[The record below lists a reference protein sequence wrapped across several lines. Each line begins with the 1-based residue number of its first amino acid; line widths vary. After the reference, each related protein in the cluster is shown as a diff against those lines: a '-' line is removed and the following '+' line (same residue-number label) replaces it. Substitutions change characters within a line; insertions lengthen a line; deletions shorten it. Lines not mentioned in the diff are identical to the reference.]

1 MRIKPSTDTPSTQ
14 PHSPQ
19 SPMPIDDHAMLQ
31 SRFER
36 ALKENPDQ
44 TKPQPNDANNQA
56 TLEAKKPF
64 TENYSERSLASLHS
78 TTQSK
83 TLTDDHVT
91 LQSRFE
97 RALKENPDQTKRQPN
112 ETNNQAALEAK
123 KPFTENYS
131 ERSLAS
137 LHSTSQ
143 SKTLTDDHAMLQSHF
158 ERALKE
164 NPDQT
169 KPQPN
174 ETNNQAALEAKKPF
188 TENYSERS
196 LASLH
201 STGSNQRKTAE
212 KSAFAQNNDVV
223 TENINN
229 ESDTSSPIALNT
241 QDKTPSDMDAHM
253 KSDIRI
259 PTTGDKKLPMEPS
272 NKREKNADEQDAF
285 ERLFEDHDD
294 SKTELAAAK
303 TAELHES
310 TQSPKDTKHI
320 PTAGTK
326 PDTIET
332 VSDALASTLA
342 STTVA
347 SAASASLTSHPVTSA
362 VHKTATK
369 TEVNKHE
376 GDSSLGFNSRNLKA
390 PLPNDE
396 HPKANK
402 AERILLDKA
411 MLDSEKSNDK
421 PTHQPVT
428 TPITQGDVILKGIS
442 TPQPT
447 QPTREVS
454 QLIQQLVDKVYVAL
468 PTASNEK
475 EVRLFL
481 SEGQLKGGEIHIK
494 LDSQGYSVTIRQEHA
509 LSIINQ
515 QARQDLAER
524 LNRMGFEQP
533 LRVSISEQTS
543 QHGHTQQDQQQ
554 SRQQRSVYEEWQ
566 PEADQ

>member
-143 SKTLTDDHAMLQSHF
+143 SKTLTDDHVTLQSRF
-158 ERALKE
+158 KRALNE
-164 NPDQT
+164 NPD
-169 KPQPN
+169 KPLPN
-174 ETNNQAALEAKKPF
+174 EANNQAALEAKKPF

-229 ESDTSSPIALNT
+229 ESDTSQPIALNT

-285 ERLFEDHDD
+285 ERLVEDHDD
-294 SKTELAAAK
+294 SKTELATAK
-303 TAELHES
+303 TAEPHES
-310 TQSPKDTKHI
+310 TQSPKDTKNI

-326 PDTIET
+326 PNTVET

-347 SAASASLTSHPVTSA
+347 SATSASLASHPVTST

-376 GDSSLGFNSRNLKA
+376 DDSSLGFNSRNLKT
-390 PLPNDE
+390 PIPNDE
-396 HPKANK
+396 HPKASK
-402 AERILLDKA
+402 GERTLLDRA
-411 MLDSEKSNDK
+411 MLDSEKSSDK
-421 PTHQPVT
+421 PMHQPVT

-447 QPTREVS
+447 QPTREVN

-566 PEADQ
+566 PEAEQ

>member
-14 PHSPQ
+14 PHSSQ

-64 TENYSERSLASLHS
+64 TENYSDRS
-78 TTQSK
+78 
-83 TLTDDHVT
+83 
-91 LQSRFE
+91 F
-97 RALKENPDQTKRQPN
+97 
-112 ETNNQAALEAK
+112 
-123 KPFTENYS
+123 
-131 ERSLAS
+131 AS
-137 LHSTSQ
+137 LHSTS
-143 SKTLTDDHAMLQSHF
+143 
-158 ERALKE
+158 
-164 NPDQT
+164 
-169 KPQPN
+169 
-174 ETNNQAALEAKKPF
+174 
-188 TENYSERS
+188 
-196 LASLH
+196 
-201 STGSNQRKTAE
+201 SNQRKTAE
-212 KSAFAQNNDVV
+212 KSAFAQNSDVV

-253 KSDIRI
+253 KSGIRI

-285 ERLFEDHDD
+285 ERLVEDHDD
-294 SKTELAAAK
+294 SKTELATAK

-332 VSDALASTLA
+332 VSDALAST
-342 STTVA
+342 TVA
-347 SAASASLTSHPVTSA
+347 SVTSASLTSHPVTSA

-376 GDSSLGFNSRNLKA
+376 GDSSLGFNSRNLKT

-396 HPKANK
+396 HPKASK
-402 AERILLDKA
+402 GERTLLDRA
-411 MLDSEKSNDK
+411 MLDSEKSSDK
-421 PTHQPVT
+421 PMHQPVT

-447 QPTREVS
+447 QPTREIS
-454 QLIQQLVDKVYVAL
+454 QLIQQLVDKVYIAL

>member
-31 SRFER
+31 SR
-36 ALKENPDQ
+36 
-44 TKPQPNDANNQA
+44 
-56 TLEAKKPF
+56 
-64 TENYSERSLASLHS
+64 
-78 TTQSK
+78 
-83 TLTDDHVT
+83 
-91 LQSRFE
+91 
-97 RALKENPDQTKRQPN
+97 
-112 ETNNQAALEAK
+112 
-123 KPFTENYS
+123 
-131 ERSLAS
+131 
-137 LHSTSQ
+137 
-143 SKTLTDDHAMLQSHF
+143 F

-241 QDKTPSDMDAHM
+241 QDKTPSNMDALM

-285 ERLFEDHDD
+285 ERLVEDHDN
-294 SKTELAAAK
+294 SKTELATAK
-303 TAELHES
+303 TAEPHES
-310 TQSPKDTKHI
+310 TQSPKDTKNI

-326 PDTIET
+326 PNTVET

-347 SAASASLTSHPVTSA
+347 SATSASLASHPVTST

-376 GDSSLGFNSRNLKA
+376 GDSSLGFNSRNLKT
-390 PLPNDE
+390 PIPNDE
-396 HPKANK
+396 HPKASK
-402 AERILLDKA
+402 GERTLLDRA
-411 MLDSEKSNDK
+411 MLDSEKSSDK
-421 PTHQPVT
+421 PMHQPVT

>member
-64 TENYSERSLASLHS
+64 TEN
-78 TTQSK
+78 
-83 TLTDDHVT
+83 D
-91 LQSRFE
+91 
-97 RALKENPDQTKRQPN
+97 
-112 ETNNQAALEAK
+112 
-123 KPFTENYS
+123 
-131 ERSLAS
+131 
-137 LHSTSQ
+137 
-143 SKTLTDDHAMLQSHF
+143 
-158 ERALKE
+158 
-164 NPDQT
+164 
-169 KPQPN
+169 
-174 ETNNQAALEAKKPF
+174 
-188 TENYSERS
+188 SERS

-285 ERLFEDHDD
+285 ERLVEDHDD
-294 SKTELAAAK
+294 SKTELATAK
-303 TAELHES
+303 TAEPHES
-310 TQSPKDTKHI
+310 TQSPKDTKNI

-326 PDTIET
+326 PNTVET

-347 SAASASLTSHPVTSA
+347 SATSASLASHPVTST

-376 GDSSLGFNSRNLKA
+376 GDSSLCFNSRNLKT
-390 PLPNDE
+390 PIPNDE
-396 HPKANK
+396 HPKASK
-402 AERILLDKA
+402 GERTLLDRA
-411 MLDSEKSNDK
+411 MLDSEKSSDK
-421 PTHQPVT
+421 PMHQPVT

>member
-44 TKPQPNDANNQA
+44 TKP
-56 TLEAKKPF
+56 K
-64 TENYSERSLASLHS
+64 
-78 TTQSK
+78 
-83 TLTDDHVT
+83 
-91 LQSRFE
+91 
-97 RALKENPDQTKRQPN
+97 
-112 ETNNQAALEAK
+112 
-123 KPFTENYS
+123 
-131 ERSLAS
+131 
-137 LHSTSQ
+137 
-143 SKTLTDDHAMLQSHF
+143 
-158 ERALKE
+158 
-164 NPDQT
+164 
-169 KPQPN
+169 PN

-212 KSAFAQNNDVV
+212 KSAFAQSGDAV
-223 TENINN
+223 TENKNN

-259 PTTGDKKLPMEPS
+259 PTTGDKKLLMEPS

-285 ERLFEDHDD
+285 ERLVEDHDD
-294 SKTELAAAK
+294 SKTELATAK
-303 TAELHES
+303 TAEPHES
-310 TQSPKDTKHI
+310 TQSPKDTKNI

-326 PDTIET
+326 PNTVET
-332 VSDALASTLA
+332 VSDALALASTLA

-347 SAASASLTSHPVTSA
+347 SATSASLASHPVTST

-376 GDSSLGFNSRNLKA
+376 GDSSLGFNSRNLKT
-390 PLPNDE
+390 PIPNDE
-396 HPKANK
+396 HPKASK
-402 AERILLDKA
+402 GERTLLDRA
-411 MLDSEKSNDK
+411 MLDSEKSSDK
-421 PTHQPVT
+421 PMHQPVT

-442 TPQPT
+442 PPQPT

>member
-14 PHSPQ
+14 PHSSQ

-44 TKPQPNDANNQA
+44 TKP
-56 TLEAKKPF
+56 
-64 TENYSERSLASLHS
+64 
-78 TTQSK
+78 
-83 TLTDDHVT
+83 
-91 LQSRFE
+91 
-97 RALKENPDQTKRQPN
+97 QPN

-143 SKTLTDDHAMLQSHF
+143 SKTLTDDHVTLQSRF
-158 ERALKE
+158 KRALNE
-164 NPDQT
+164 NPD
-169 KPQPN
+169 KPLPN
-174 ETNNQAALEAKKPF
+174 EANNQAALEAKKPF

-285 ERLFEDHDD
+285 ERLVEDHDD
-294 SKTELAAAK
+294 SKTELATAK
-303 TAELHES
+303 TAEPHES
-310 TQSPKDTKHI
+310 TQSPKDTKNI

-326 PDTIET
+326 PNTVET

-347 SAASASLTSHPVTSA
+347 SATSASLASHPVTSA

-376 GDSSLGFNSRNLKA
+376 GDSSLDFNSRNLKT
-390 PLPNDE
+390 PLPKDE
-396 HPKANK
+396 HPKASK
-402 AERILLDKA
+402 AERTLLDKA

>member
-1 MRIKPSTDTPSTQ
+1 M
-14 PHSPQ
+14 
-19 SPMPIDDHAMLQ
+19 
-31 SRFER
+31 
-36 ALKENPDQ
+36 
-44 TKPQPNDANNQA
+44 
-56 TLEAKKPF
+56 
-64 TENYSERSLASLHS
+64 
-78 TTQSK
+78 
-83 TLTDDHVT
+83 
-91 LQSRFE
+91 
-97 RALKENPDQTKRQPN
+97 
-112 ETNNQAALEAK
+112 
-123 KPFTENYS
+123 
-131 ERSLAS
+131 
-137 LHSTSQ
+137 
-143 SKTLTDDHAMLQSHF
+143 
-158 ERALKE
+158 
-164 NPDQT
+164 
-169 KPQPN
+169 
-174 ETNNQAALEAKKPF
+174 
-188 TENYSERS
+188 
-196 LASLH
+196 
-201 STGSNQRKTAE
+201 
-212 KSAFAQNNDVV
+212 
-223 TENINN
+223 
-229 ESDTSSPIALNT
+229 NT
-241 QDKTPSDMDAHM
+241 QDKMPSDMDAHM

-285 ERLFEDHDD
+285 ERLAEDHDD

-347 SAASASLTSHPVTSA
+347 SATSASLASHPVTSA

-376 GDSSLGFNSRNLKA
+376 GDSSLGFNSRNLKT

-396 HPKANK
+396 HPKASK
-402 AERILLDKA
+402 AERTLLDKA
-411 MLDSEKSNDK
+411 MLDSEKSSDK
-421 PTHQPVT
+421 PMHQPVT

>member
-36 ALKENPDQ
+36 ALKE
-44 TKPQPNDANNQA
+44 
-56 TLEAKKPF
+56 
-64 TENYSERSLASLHS
+64 Y
-78 TTQSK
+78 
-83 TLTDDHVT
+83 
-91 LQSRFE
+91 
-97 RALKENPDQTKRQPN
+97 
-112 ETNNQAALEAK
+112 
-123 KPFTENYS
+123 
-131 ERSLAS
+131 
-137 LHSTSQ
+137 
-143 SKTLTDDHAMLQSHF
+143 
-158 ERALKE
+158 
-164 NPDQT
+164 PDQT

-174 ETNNQAALEAKKPF
+174 ETNNQAALEAKKLF

-201 STGSNQRKTAE
+201 STGSNERKTAE
-212 KSAFAQNNDVV
+212 
-223 TENINN
+223 
-229 ESDTSSPIALNT
+229 
-241 QDKTPSDMDAHM
+241 

-259 PTTGDKKLPMEPS
+259 PTTGDNKLPTVSTSE
-272 NKREKNADEQDAF
+272 REKNADEQDAF
-285 ERLFEDHDD
+285 ERLVEDYDD
-294 SKTELAAAK
+294 SKTELATTK
-303 TAELHES
+303 TAESHES

-320 PTAGTK
+320 PTGTK
-326 PDTIET
+326 PNTVET
-332 VSDALASTLA
+332 VFDTLASTLA

-347 SAASASLTSHPVTSA
+347 SATSASLASHPVTSA

-376 GDSSLGFNSRNLKA
+376 GDSSLGFNSRNLKT

-396 HPKANK
+396 HPKASK
-402 AERILLDKA
+402 AERTLLDKA
-411 MLDSEKSNDK
+411 MLDSEKSSDK
-421 PTHQPVT
+421 PMHQPVT

-566 PEADQ
+566 PEAEQ

>member
-36 ALKENPDQ
+36 ALKE
-44 TKPQPNDANNQA
+44 
-56 TLEAKKPF
+56 
-64 TENYSERSLASLHS
+64 Y
-78 TTQSK
+78 
-83 TLTDDHVT
+83 
-91 LQSRFE
+91 
-97 RALKENPDQTKRQPN
+97 
-112 ETNNQAALEAK
+112 
-123 KPFTENYS
+123 
-131 ERSLAS
+131 
-137 LHSTSQ
+137 
-143 SKTLTDDHAMLQSHF
+143 
-158 ERALKE
+158 
-164 NPDQT
+164 PDQT

-188 TENYSERS
+188 TENYSEHS

-201 STGSNQRKTAE
+201 STGSNERKTAE
-212 KSAFAQNNDVV
+212 
-223 TENINN
+223 
-229 ESDTSSPIALNT
+229 
-241 QDKTPSDMDAHM
+241 

-259 PTTGDKKLPMEPS
+259 PTTGDNKLPTVSTSE
-272 NKREKNADEQDAF
+272 REKNADEQDAF
-285 ERLFEDHDD
+285 ERLVEDYDD
-294 SKTELAAAK
+294 SKTELATTK
-303 TAELHES
+303 TAESHES

-320 PTAGTK
+320 PTGTK
-326 PDTIET
+326 PNTVET
-332 VSDALASTLA
+332 VFDTLASTLA

-347 SAASASLTSHPVTSA
+347 SATSASLASHPVTSA

-376 GDSSLGFNSRNLKA
+376 GDSSLGFNSRNLKT

-396 HPKANK
+396 HPKASK
-402 AERILLDKA
+402 AERTLLDKA
-411 MLDSEKSNDK
+411 MLDSEKSSDK
-421 PTHQPVT
+421 PMHQPVT

>member
-19 SPMPIDDHAMLQ
+19 SPMPVDDHAMLQ

-56 TLEAKKPF
+56 T
-64 TENYSERSLASLHS
+64 
-78 TTQSK
+78 
-83 TLTDDHVT
+83 
-91 LQSRFE
+91 
-97 RALKENPDQTKRQPN
+97 
-112 ETNNQAALEAK
+112 
-123 KPFTENYS
+123 
-131 ERSLAS
+131 
-137 LHSTSQ
+137 
-143 SKTLTDDHAMLQSHF
+143 
-158 ERALKE
+158 
-164 NPDQT
+164 
-169 KPQPN
+169 
-174 ETNNQAALEAKKPF
+174 LEAKKPF

-285 ERLFEDHDD
+285 ERLVEDHDD
-294 SKTELAAAK
+294 SKTELATAK
-303 TAELHES
+303 TAEPHES
-310 TQSPKDTKHI
+310 TQSPKDTKNI

-326 PDTIET
+326 PNTMET
-332 VSDALASTLA
+332 VSDALASTVA

-347 SAASASLTSHPVTSA
+347 SAASASLASHPVTSA

-376 GDSSLGFNSRNLKA
+376 GDSSLGFNSRNLKT

-396 HPKANK
+396 HPKASK
-402 AERILLDKA
+402 AERTLLDKA
-411 MLDSEKSNDK
+411 MLDSEKSSDK
-421 PTHQPVT
+421 PMHQAVT

-447 QPTREVS
+447 REVN

>member
-36 ALKENPDQ
+36 ALKESPDQ
-44 TKPQPNDANNQA
+44 TKPLPTEANNQ
-56 TLEAKKPF
+56 T
-64 TENYSERSLASLHS
+64 
-78 TTQSK
+78 
-83 TLTDDHVT
+83 
-91 LQSRFE
+91 
-97 RALKENPDQTKRQPN
+97 
-112 ETNNQAALEAK
+112 ALEAK

-137 LHSTSQ
+137 LHSAGNDQ
-143 SKTLTDDHAMLQSHF
+143 NKT
-158 ERALKE
+158 
-164 NPDQT
+164 
-169 KPQPN
+169 
-174 ETNNQAALEAKKPF
+174 AKK
-188 TENYSERS
+188 
-196 LASLH
+196 
-201 STGSNQRKTAE
+201 
-212 KSAFAQNNDVV
+212 SAVDQSSDAV
-223 TENINN
+223 TENKNN
-229 ESDTSSPIALNT
+229 ESDTSSSIAMNT
-241 QDKTPSDMDAHM
+241 QGKTPSDAGANM
-253 KSDIRI
+253 KSDIRTAAI
-259 PTTGDKKLPMEPS
+259 GDKKLPTAPVNE
-272 NKREKNADEQDAF
+272 RENNADEQDAF
-285 ERLFEDHDD
+285 ERLVEAHDD
-294 SKTELAAAK
+294 SKTELA
-303 TAELHES
+303 
-310 TQSPKDTKHI
+310 
-320 PTAGTK
+320 GTE
-326 PDTIET
+326 PNTIET
-332 VSDALASTLA
+332 TSDALA

-347 SAASASLTSHPVTSA
+347 SATSASLASHPVISA
-362 VHKTATK
+362 IHKSAAK

-376 GDSSLGFNSRNLKA
+376 GDATLVFSSRTR
-390 PLPNDE
+390 PRDE
-396 HPKANK
+396 HPKESK
-402 AERILLDKA
+402 VERTLLDKVV
-411 MLDSEKSNDK
+411 LDSEKNSDK
-421 PTHQPVT
+421 PMHQAIT
-428 TPITQGDVILKGIS
+428 TSMTQGDVILKGIS
-442 TPQPT
+442 APQPT
-447 QPTREVS
+447 QPIREVS

>member
-19 SPMPIDDHAMLQ
+19 SPMPI
-31 SRFER
+31 
-36 ALKENPDQ
+36 
-44 TKPQPNDANNQA
+44 
-56 TLEAKKPF
+56 
-64 TENYSERSLASLHS
+64 
-78 TTQSK
+78 
-83 TLTDDHVT
+83 
-91 LQSRFE
+91 
-97 RALKENPDQTKRQPN
+97 
-112 ETNNQAALEAK
+112 
-123 KPFTENYS
+123 
-131 ERSLAS
+131 
-137 LHSTSQ
+137 
-143 SKTLTDDHAMLQSHF
+143 DDHAMLQSHF

-201 STGSNQRKTAE
+201 STTQSKTLTDDHVTLQSRFKRALNENPDKPLPNEANNQAALDAKKPFTENYSERSLASLHSTSQSKTLTGDHVTLQSRFERALKENPDQTKPQPNDANNQATLEAKKPFTENYSDRSLASLHSTSSNQRKTAE
-212 KSAFAQNNDVV
+212 KSAFAQSSDAV
-223 TENINN
+223 TENKNN
-229 ESDTSSPIALNT
+229 ESDTSSLIAMNT
-241 QDKTPSDMDAHM
+241 QDKMPSDMDAHM
-253 KSDIRI
+253 KSDILI

-285 ERLFEDHDD
+285 ERLVEDHDD
-294 SKTELAAAK
+294 SKTELATAK
-303 TAELHES
+303 TAEPHES
-310 TQSPKDTKHI
+310 TQSPKDTKNI

-326 PDTIET
+326 PNTVET

-347 SAASASLTSHPVTSA
+347 SATSASLASHPVTST

-376 GDSSLGFNSRNLKA
+376 GDSSLGFNSRNLKT
-390 PLPNDE
+390 PIPNDE
-396 HPKANK
+396 HPKAIQ
-402 AERILLDKA
+402 AERTLLDKA
-411 MLDSEKSNDK
+411 VLDSEKSSDK
-421 PTHQPVT
+421 PMHQPVT

-543 QHGHTQQDQQQ
+543 QHGHSQQDQQQ

>member
-14 PHSPQ
+14 PHSSQ

-36 ALKENPDQ
+36 ALKESPDQ
-44 TKPQPNDANNQA
+44 TKPLPTETKNQ
-56 TLEAKKPF
+56 T
-64 TENYSERSLASLHS
+64 
-78 TTQSK
+78 
-83 TLTDDHVT
+83 
-91 LQSRFE
+91 
-97 RALKENPDQTKRQPN
+97 
-112 ETNNQAALEAK
+112 
-123 KPFTENYS
+123 
-131 ERSLAS
+131 
-137 LHSTSQ
+137 
-143 SKTLTDDHAMLQSHF
+143 
-158 ERALKE
+158 
-164 NPDQT
+164 
-169 KPQPN
+169 
-174 ETNNQAALEAKKPF
+174 ALEAKKPF

-212 KSAFAQNNDVV
+212 KS
-223 TENINN
+223 
-229 ESDTSSPIALNT
+229 
-241 QDKTPSDMDAHM
+241 
-253 KSDIRI
+253 DIRI
-259 PTTGDKKLPMEPS
+259 PTTGDKKLPTAPVNE
-272 NKREKNADEQDAF
+272 REKNADEQDAF
-285 ERLFEDHDD
+285 EHLVEAHDD
-294 SKTELAAAK
+294 SKTKL
-303 TAELHES
+303 
-310 TQSPKDTKHI
+310 
-320 PTAGTK
+320 AGTE
-326 PDTIET
+326 PNTIET
-332 VSDALASTLA
+332 TSDALAST
-342 STTVA
+342 TFA
-347 SAASASLTSHPVTSA
+347 SATSASLAAHPVTSA
-362 VHKTATK
+362 MHKTATK

-376 GDSSLGFNSRNLKA
+376 GDATLVFSSRSLKA
-390 PLPNDE
+390 PRPRDE
-396 HPKANK
+396 HTKESK
-402 AERILLDKA
+402 AERTLLDKVV
-411 MLDSEKSNDK
+411 LDSEKNSDK
-421 PTHQPVT
+421 PMHQAIT
-428 TPITQGDVILKGIS
+428 TPMTQGDVILKGIS
-442 TPQPT
+442 SPQPT

-515 QARQDLAER
+515 QARQDLTER

>member
-14 PHSPQ
+14 PHSSQ
-19 SPMPIDDHAMLQ
+19 SPMPIDDHAM
-31 SRFER
+31 
-36 ALKENPDQ
+36 
-44 TKPQPNDANNQA
+44 
-56 TLEAKKPF
+56 
-64 TENYSERSLASLHS
+64 
-78 TTQSK
+78 
-83 TLTDDHVT
+83 

-137 LHSTSQ
+137 LHSTS
-143 SKTLTDDHAMLQSHF
+143 
-158 ERALKE
+158 
-164 NPDQT
+164 
-169 KPQPN
+169 
-174 ETNNQAALEAKKPF
+174 
-188 TENYSERS
+188 
-196 LASLH
+196 
-201 STGSNQRKTAE
+201 SNQRKTAE
-212 KSAFAQNNDVV
+212 KSAFAQSGDAV
-223 TENINN
+223 TENKNN

-241 QDKTPSDMDAHM
+241 QDKMPSDMDAHM

-285 ERLFEDHDD
+285 ERLAEDHDD

-347 SAASASLTSHPVTSA
+347 SAASASLASHPVTSA

-376 GDSSLGFNSRNLKA
+376 GDSSLGFNSRNLKT

-396 HPKANK
+396 HPKASK
-402 AERILLDKA
+402 AERTLLDKA
-411 MLDSEKSNDK
+411 MLDSEKAMTS
-421 PTHQPVT
+421 
-428 TPITQGDVILKGIS
+428 
-442 TPQPT
+442 
-447 QPTREVS
+447 R
-454 QLIQQLVDKVYVAL
+454 
-468 PTASNEK
+468 
-475 EVRLFL
+475 R
-481 SEGQLKGGEIHIK
+481 
-494 LDSQGYSVTIRQEHA
+494 
-509 LSIINQ
+509 INQ
-515 QARQDLAER
+515 SRHR
-524 LNRMGFEQP
+524 LLKAM
-533 LRVSISEQTS
+533 
-543 QHGHTQQDQQQ
+543 
-554 SRQQRSVYEEWQ
+554 
-566 PEADQ
+566 

>member
-1 MRIKPSTDTPSTQ
+1 M
-14 PHSPQ
+14 
-19 SPMPIDDHAMLQ
+19 
-31 SRFER
+31 
-36 ALKENPDQ
+36 
-44 TKPQPNDANNQA
+44 
-56 TLEAKKPF
+56 
-64 TENYSERSLASLHS
+64 
-78 TTQSK
+78 
-83 TLTDDHVT
+83 
-91 LQSRFE
+91 
-97 RALKENPDQTKRQPN
+97 
-112 ETNNQAALEAK
+112 
-123 KPFTENYS
+123 
-131 ERSLAS
+131 
-137 LHSTSQ
+137 
-143 SKTLTDDHAMLQSHF
+143 
-158 ERALKE
+158 
-164 NPDQT
+164 
-169 KPQPN
+169 
-174 ETNNQAALEAKKPF
+174 
-188 TENYSERS
+188 
-196 LASLH
+196 H

-212 KSAFAQNNDVV
+212 KSAFAQSGDAV
-223 TENINN
+223 TENTNN
-229 ESDTSSPIALNT
+229 ESDTSSLIAMNT
-241 QDKTPSDMDAHM
+241 QDKMPSDMDAHM

-259 PTTGDKKLPMEPS
+259 PTTGDKTLPMEPS
-272 NKREKNADEQDAF
+272 NKREKNADEQDSF
-285 ERLFEDHDD
+285 ERLVEDHDN
-294 SKTELAAAK
+294 SKTELATAK

-310 TQSPKDTKHI
+310 TQSPKDTRHI

-326 PDTIET
+326 PDTMET
-332 VSDALASTLA
+332 VSDALASTLV

-347 SAASASLTSHPVTSA
+347 SASLASHPVTSA

-376 GDSSLGFNSRNLKA
+376 GDATLVFSSRSLKA

-402 AERILLDKA
+402 AERTLLDKA
-411 MLDSEKSNDK
+411 MLDSEKSSDK
-421 PTHQPVT
+421 PMHQPVT

-442 TPQPT
+442 TPQST

-481 SEGQLKGGEIHIK
+481 SEGQLKDGEIHIK

-566 PEADQ
+566 PETDQ

>member
-44 TKPQPNDANNQA
+44 TKPQPNETNNQA
-56 TLEAKKPF
+56 ALDAKKPF

-91 LQSRFE
+91 LQSRFK
-97 RALKENPDQTKRQPN
+97 RALKENPDQTKPQPN
-112 ETNNQAALEAK
+112 DANNQAALEAK

-131 ERSLAS
+131 ERSLVS

-143 SKTLTDDHAMLQSHF
+143 SKTLTDDHVTLQSRF
-158 ERALKE
+158 KRALNE
-164 NPDQT
+164 NPD
-169 KPQPN
+169 KPLPN
-174 ETNNQAALEAKKPF
+174 EANNQAALEAKKPF

-196 LASLH
+196 LTSLH
-201 STGSNQRKTAE
+201 STGSNQSKTAE
-212 KSAFAQNNDVV
+212 KSAFAQSGDAV
-223 TENINN
+223 TENKNN
-229 ESDTSSPIALNT
+229 ESDTSSPIAMNT

-272 NKREKNADEQDAF
+272 SKREKNADEQDAF
-285 ERLFEDHDD
+285 ERLVEDHDD
-294 SKTELAAAK
+294 SKTELATAK
-303 TAELHES
+303 TAELHEL

-332 VSDALASTLA
+332 VSDTLASTLA

-347 SAASASLTSHPVTSA
+347 SATSASLASHPVTSA

-376 GDSSLGFNSRNLKA
+376 GDSSLGFNSRNLKT

-396 HPKANK
+396 HPKASQ
-402 AERILLDKA
+402 AERTLLDKA

>member
-36 ALKENPDQ
+36 ALKE
-44 TKPQPNDANNQA
+44 
-56 TLEAKKPF
+56 
-64 TENYSERSLASLHS
+64 Y
-78 TTQSK
+78 
-83 TLTDDHVT
+83 
-91 LQSRFE
+91 
-97 RALKENPDQTKRQPN
+97 
-112 ETNNQAALEAK
+112 
-123 KPFTENYS
+123 
-131 ERSLAS
+131 
-137 LHSTSQ
+137 
-143 SKTLTDDHAMLQSHF
+143 
-158 ERALKE
+158 
-164 NPDQT
+164 PDQT

-201 STGSNQRKTAE
+201 LAGSNQRKTAE
-212 KSAFAQNNDVV
+212 
-223 TENINN
+223 
-229 ESDTSSPIALNT
+229 
-241 QDKTPSDMDAHM
+241 

-285 ERLFEDHDD
+285 ERLVEDHDD
-294 SKTELAAAK
+294 SKTELATAK
-303 TAELHES
+303 TAEPHES
-310 TQSPKDTKHI
+310 TQSPKDTKNI

-326 PDTIET
+326 PNTVET

-347 SAASASLTSHPVTSA
+347 SATSASLASHPVTST

-376 GDSSLGFNSRNLKA
+376 GDSSLGFNSRNLKT

-396 HPKANK
+396 HPKASK
-402 AERILLDKA
+402 AERTLLDKA

-428 TPITQGDVILKGIS
+428 TPNTQGDVILKGIS

>member
-31 SRFER
+31 SRFEL
-36 ALKENPDQ
+36 ALKESPDQ
-44 TKPQPNDANNQA
+44 TKPLPTEANNQTA
-56 TLEAKKPF
+56 LEAKTPF

-78 TTQSK
+78 AGNDQNK
-83 TLTDDHVT
+83 T
-91 LQSRFE
+91 
-97 RALKENPDQTKRQPN
+97 
-112 ETNNQAALEAK
+112 AK
-123 KPFTENYS
+123 KS
-131 ERSLAS
+131 AVD
-137 LHSTSQ
+137 Q
-143 SKTLTDDHAMLQSHF
+143 SSDAV
-158 ERALKE
+158 
-164 NPDQT
+164 T
-169 KPQPN
+169 KS
-174 ETNNQAALEAKKPF
+174 K
-188 TENYSERS
+188 
-196 LASLH
+196 
-201 STGSNQRKTAE
+201 
-212 KSAFAQNNDVV
+212 
-223 TENINN
+223 NN
-229 ESDTSSPIALNT
+229 ESDTSSSIAMNT
-241 QDKTPSDMDAHM
+241 QGKTPSDAGANM
-253 KSDIRI
+253 KSDIRTAAI
-259 PTTGDKKLPMEPS
+259 GDKKLPTAPVNEPE
-272 NKREKNADEQDAF
+272 NNADEQDAF
-285 ERLFEDHDD
+285 ERLVEAHDD
-294 SKTELAAAK
+294 SKTELA
-303 TAELHES
+303 
-310 TQSPKDTKHI
+310 
-320 PTAGTK
+320 GTE
-326 PDTIET
+326 PNTIET
-332 VSDALASTLA
+332 TSDALA

-376 GDSSLGFNSRNLKA
+376 GDSSLGFNSRNLKT

-396 HPKANK
+396 HPKASK
-402 AERILLDKA
+402 AARTLLDKA

-494 LDSQGYSVTIRQEHA
+494 LDSQGYSVTIRQEYA

>member
-14 PHSPQ
+14 PHSSQ

-31 SRFER
+31 SR
-36 ALKENPDQ
+36 
-44 TKPQPNDANNQA
+44 
-56 TLEAKKPF
+56 
-64 TENYSERSLASLHS
+64 
-78 TTQSK
+78 
-83 TLTDDHVT
+83 
-91 LQSRFE
+91 
-97 RALKENPDQTKRQPN
+97 
-112 ETNNQAALEAK
+112 
-123 KPFTENYS
+123 
-131 ERSLAS
+131 
-137 LHSTSQ
+137 
-143 SKTLTDDHAMLQSHF
+143 F

-241 QDKTPSDMDAHM
+241 QDKTPSNMDAHM

-285 ERLFEDHDD
+285 ERLVEDHDD
-294 SKTELAAAK
+294 SKTELATAK
-303 TAELHES
+303 TAEPHES
-310 TQSPKDTKHI
+310 TQSPKDTKNI

-326 PDTIET
+326 PNTVET

-347 SAASASLTSHPVTSA
+347 SATSASLASHPVTST

-376 GDSSLGFNSRNLKA
+376 GDSSLGFNSRNLKT

-396 HPKANK
+396 HPKASK
-402 AERILLDKA
+402 GERTLLDRA

-421 PTHQPVT
+421 PMHQPVT

-447 QPTREVS
+447 QPTREVN

>member
-44 TKPQPNDANNQA
+44 TKPQPN
-56 TLEAKKPF
+56 
-64 TENYSERSLASLHS
+64 
-78 TTQSK
+78 
-83 TLTDDHVT
+83 
-91 LQSRFE
+91 
-97 RALKENPDQTKRQPN
+97 

-143 SKTLTDDHAMLQSHF
+143 SKTLTDDHVTLQSRF
-158 ERALKE
+158 KRALNE
-164 NPDQT
+164 NPD
-169 KPQPN
+169 KPLPN
-174 ETNNQAALEAKKPF
+174 EANNQAALEAKKPF

-285 ERLFEDHDD
+285 ERLVEDHDD
-294 SKTELAAAK
+294 SKTELATAK
-303 TAELHES
+303 TAEPHES
-310 TQSPKDTKHI
+310 TQSPKDTKNI

-326 PDTIET
+326 PNTVET

-347 SAASASLTSHPVTSA
+347 SATSASLASHPVTST

-376 GDSSLGFNSRNLKA
+376 GDSSLGLNSRNLKT
-390 PLPNDE
+390 PIPNDE
-396 HPKANK
+396 HPKASK
-402 AERILLDKA
+402 GERTLLDRA
-411 MLDSEKSNDK
+411 MLDSEKSSDK
-421 PTHQPVT
+421 PMHQPVT

>member
-44 TKPQPNDANNQA
+44 TKPQPN
-56 TLEAKKPF
+56 
-64 TENYSERSLASLHS
+64 
-78 TTQSK
+78 
-83 TLTDDHVT
+83 
-91 LQSRFE
+91 
-97 RALKENPDQTKRQPN
+97 

-143 SKTLTDDHAMLQSHF
+143 SKTLTDDHVTLQSRF
-158 ERALKE
+158 KRALNE
-164 NPDQT
+164 NPD

-174 ETNNQAALEAKKPF
+174 DANNQATLEAKKPF

-201 STGSNQRKTAE
+201 STSSNQRKTAE
-212 KSAFAQNNDVV
+212 KSAFAQSGDAV
-223 TENINN
+223 TENKNN
-229 ESDTSSPIALNT
+229 ESDTSSPIAMNT
-241 QDKTPSDMDAHM
+241 QDKMPSDMDANM
-253 KSDIRI
+253 KPDIRI

-272 NKREKNADEQDAF
+272 NKREKNADDQDAF
-285 ERLFEDHDD
+285 ERLVEDHDD

-303 TAELHES
+303 TAEPHES

-332 VSDALASTLA
+332 VSDTLASTLA

-347 SAASASLTSHPVTSA
+347 PATSASLASHPVTSA

-376 GDSSLGFNSRNLKA
+376 GDSSLGFNSRNLKT

-396 HPKANK
+396 HPKASK
-402 AERILLDKA
+402 AERTLLDKA
-411 MLDSEKSNDK
+411 MLDSEKSSDK
-421 PTHQPVT
+421 PMHQPVT

-442 TPQPT
+442 TT
-447 QPTREVS
+447 QPTREVN

>member
-19 SPMPIDDHAMLQ
+19 SPMPI
-31 SRFER
+31 
-36 ALKENPDQ
+36 
-44 TKPQPNDANNQA
+44 
-56 TLEAKKPF
+56 
-64 TENYSERSLASLHS
+64 
-78 TTQSK
+78 
-83 TLTDDHVT
+83 
-91 LQSRFE
+91 
-97 RALKENPDQTKRQPN
+97 
-112 ETNNQAALEAK
+112 
-123 KPFTENYS
+123 
-131 ERSLAS
+131 
-137 LHSTSQ
+137 
-143 SKTLTDDHAMLQSHF
+143 DDHAMLQSHF

-212 KSAFAQNNDVV
+212 KSAFSQSGDAV
-223 TENINN
+223 TENKNN
-229 ESDTSSPIALNT
+229 ESDTSSPIAMNT
-241 QDKTPSDMDAHM
+241 QDKTPSDMEAHM

-285 ERLFEDHDD
+285 ERLVEDHDD
-294 SKTELAAAK
+294 SKTELATAK
-303 TAELHES
+303 TAEPHES
-310 TQSPKDTKHI
+310 TQSPKDTKNI

-326 PDTIET
+326 PNTVET
-332 VSDALASTLA
+332 VSDALASTVA

-347 SAASASLTSHPVTSA
+347 SATSASLASHPVTSA

-376 GDSSLGFNSRNLKA
+376 GDSSLGFNSRNLKT

-396 HPKANK
+396 HPKARQ
-402 AERILLDKA
+402 AERTLLDKA

>member
-14 PHSPQ
+14 PHSSQ

-36 ALKENPDQ
+36 ALKEKPDQ
-44 TKPQPNDANNQA
+44 TKP
-56 TLEAKKPF
+56 
-64 TENYSERSLASLHS
+64 
-78 TTQSK
+78 
-83 TLTDDHVT
+83 
-91 LQSRFE
+91 
-97 RALKENPDQTKRQPN
+97 QPN
-112 ETNNQAALEAK
+112 ETNNQAALDAK

-143 SKTLTDDHAMLQSHF
+143 SKTLTDDHVTLQSRF
-158 ERALKE
+158 KRALNE
-164 NPDQT
+164 NPD
-169 KPQPN
+169 KPLPN
-174 ETNNQAALEAKKPF
+174 EANNQAALEAKKPF

-223 TENINN
+223 TENKNN

-259 PTTGDKKLPMEPS
+259 PTTGDKKLRMEPS

-285 ERLFEDHDD
+285 ERLVEDHDD
-294 SKTELAAAK
+294 SKTELATAK

-326 PDTIET
+326 PDTMET

-347 SAASASLTSHPVTSA
+347 SATSASLASHPVTSA

-376 GDSSLGFNSRNLKA
+376 GDSSLGFNSRNLKT

-396 HPKANK
+396 HPKASQV
-402 AERILLDKA
+402 ERTLLDKA

-421 PTHQPVT
+421 PMHQPVT

>member
-44 TKPQPNDANNQA
+44 TKPQPN
-56 TLEAKKPF
+56 
-64 TENYSERSLASLHS
+64 
-78 TTQSK
+78 
-83 TLTDDHVT
+83 
-91 LQSRFE
+91 
-97 RALKENPDQTKRQPN
+97 

-131 ERSLAS
+131 
-137 LHSTSQ
+137 
-143 SKTLTDDHAMLQSHF
+143 D
-158 ERALKE
+158 
-164 NPDQT
+164 
-169 KPQPN
+169 
-174 ETNNQAALEAKKPF
+174 
-188 TENYSERS
+188 RS

-212 KSAFAQNNDVV
+212 KSAFAQSGDAV

-285 ERLFEDHDD
+285 ERLVEDHDD
-294 SKTELAAAK
+294 SKTELATAK
-303 TAELHES
+303 TAEPHES
-310 TQSPKDTKHI
+310 TQSPKDTKNI

-326 PDTIET
+326 PNTVET

-347 SAASASLTSHPVTSA
+347 SATSASLASHPVTST

-376 GDSSLGFNSRNLKA
+376 DDSSLGFNSRNLKT
-390 PLPNDE
+390 PIPNDE
-396 HPKANK
+396 HPKASK
-402 AERILLDKA
+402 GERTLLDRA
-411 MLDSEKSNDK
+411 MLDSEKSSDK
-421 PTHQPVT
+421 PMHQPVT

-447 QPTREVS
+447 REVN

>member
-14 PHSPQ
+14 PHSSQ

-31 SRFER
+31 SR
-36 ALKENPDQ
+36 
-44 TKPQPNDANNQA
+44 
-56 TLEAKKPF
+56 
-64 TENYSERSLASLHS
+64 
-78 TTQSK
+78 
-83 TLTDDHVT
+83 
-91 LQSRFE
+91 
-97 RALKENPDQTKRQPN
+97 
-112 ETNNQAALEAK
+112 
-123 KPFTENYS
+123 
-131 ERSLAS
+131 
-137 LHSTSQ
+137 
-143 SKTLTDDHAMLQSHF
+143 F

-285 ERLFEDHDD
+285 ERLVEDHDD
-294 SKTELAAAK
+294 SKTELATAK
-303 TAELHES
+303 TAEPHES
-310 TQSPKDTKHI
+310 TQSPKDTKNI

-326 PDTIET
+326 PNTVET

-347 SAASASLTSHPVTSA
+347 SATSASLASHPVTST

-376 GDSSLGFNSRNLKA
+376 GDSSLGFNSRNLKT

-396 HPKANK
+396 HPKASK
-402 AERILLDKA
+402 GERTLLDRA

-421 PTHQPVT
+421 PMHQPVT

-447 QPTREVS
+447 QPTREVN

-524 LNRMGFEQP
+524 LSRMGFEQP

>member
-1 MRIKPSTDTPSTQ
+1 MRIKPSTDTPSTH

-31 SRFER
+31 SR
-36 ALKENPDQ
+36 
-44 TKPQPNDANNQA
+44 
-56 TLEAKKPF
+56 
-64 TENYSERSLASLHS
+64 
-78 TTQSK
+78 
-83 TLTDDHVT
+83 
-91 LQSRFE
+91 
-97 RALKENPDQTKRQPN
+97 
-112 ETNNQAALEAK
+112 
-123 KPFTENYS
+123 
-131 ERSLAS
+131 
-137 LHSTSQ
+137 
-143 SKTLTDDHAMLQSHF
+143 F

-201 STGSNQRKTAE
+201 STGSNQCKTAE
-212 KSAFAQNNDVV
+212 KSAFAQNSDVV

-229 ESDTSSPIALNT
+229 ESDTSSPIALST
-241 QDKTPSDMDAHM
+241 QDKTPSNMDALM

-285 ERLFEDHDD
+285 ERLVEDHDD
-294 SKTELAAAK
+294 SKTELATAK
-303 TAELHES
+303 TAEPHES
-310 TQSPKDTKHI
+310 TQSPKDTKNI

-326 PDTIET
+326 PNTVET
-332 VSDALASTLA
+332 VSDTLASTLA

-347 SAASASLTSHPVTSA
+347 SATSASLASHPVTST

-376 GDSSLGFNSRNLKA
+376 GDSSLGFNSRNLKT
-390 PLPNDE
+390 PIPNDE
-396 HPKANK
+396 HPKASK
-402 AERILLDKA
+402 GERTLLDRA
-411 MLDSEKSNDK
+411 MLDSEKSSDK
-421 PTHQPVT
+421 PMHQPVT

>member
-31 SRFER
+31 SRFEL
-36 ALKENPDQ
+36 ALKESPDQ
-44 TKPQPNDANNQA
+44 TKPLPTEANNQTA
-56 TLEAKKPF
+56 LEAKTPF

-78 TTQSK
+78 AGNDQNK
-83 TLTDDHVT
+83 T
-91 LQSRFE
+91 
-97 RALKENPDQTKRQPN
+97 
-112 ETNNQAALEAK
+112 AK
-123 KPFTENYS
+123 KS
-131 ERSLAS
+131 AVD
-137 LHSTSQ
+137 Q
-143 SKTLTDDHAMLQSHF
+143 SSDAV
-158 ERALKE
+158 
-164 NPDQT
+164 T
-169 KPQPN
+169 KS
-174 ETNNQAALEAKKPF
+174 K
-188 TENYSERS
+188 
-196 LASLH
+196 
-201 STGSNQRKTAE
+201 
-212 KSAFAQNNDVV
+212 
-223 TENINN
+223 NN
-229 ESDTSSPIALNT
+229 ESDTSSSIAMNT
-241 QDKTPSDMDAHM
+241 QGKTPSDAGANM
-253 KSDIRI
+253 KSDIRTAAI
-259 PTTGDKKLPMEPS
+259 GDKKLPTAPVNEPE
-272 NKREKNADEQDAF
+272 NNADEQDAF
-285 ERLFEDHDD
+285 ERLVEAHDD
-294 SKTELAAAK
+294 SKTELA
-303 TAELHES
+303 
-310 TQSPKDTKHI
+310 
-320 PTAGTK
+320 GTE
-326 PDTIET
+326 PNTIET
-332 VSDALASTLA
+332 TSDALA

-376 GDSSLGFNSRNLKA
+376 GDSSLGFNSRNLKT

-396 HPKANK
+396 HPKASK
-402 AERILLDKA
+402 AARTLLDKA

-442 TPQPT
+442 PPQPT

-494 LDSQGYSVTIRQEHA
+494 LDSQGYSVTIRQEYA

>member
-14 PHSPQ
+14 PHSSQ

-44 TKPQPNDANNQA
+44 TKP
-56 TLEAKKPF
+56 
-64 TENYSERSLASLHS
+64 
-78 TTQSK
+78 
-83 TLTDDHVT
+83 
-91 LQSRFE
+91 
-97 RALKENPDQTKRQPN
+97 QPN

-143 SKTLTDDHAMLQSHF
+143 SKTLTDDHVTLQSRF
-158 ERALKE
+158 KRALNE
-164 NPDQT
+164 NPD
-169 KPQPN
+169 KPLPN
-174 ETNNQAALEAKKPF
+174 EANNQAALEAKKPF
-188 TENYSERS
+188 TENYAERS

-285 ERLFEDHDD
+285 ERLVEDHDD
-294 SKTELAAAK
+294 SKTELATAK
-303 TAELHES
+303 TAEPHES
-310 TQSPKDTKHI
+310 TQSPKDTKNI

-326 PDTIET
+326 PNTVET

-347 SAASASLTSHPVTSA
+347 SATSASLASHPVTSA

-376 GDSSLGFNSRNLKA
+376 GDSSLGFNSRNLKT

-396 HPKANK
+396 HPKASQ
-402 AERILLDKA
+402 AERTLLDKA
-411 MLDSEKSNDK
+411 VLDSEKSSDK
-421 PTHQPVT
+421 PMHQPVT

>member
-14 PHSPQ
+14 PHSSQ

-44 TKPQPNDANNQA
+44 TKPKPNETNNQA
-56 TLEAKKPF
+56 ALEAKKPF

-78 TTQSK
+78 TSQSK

-97 RALKENPDQTKRQPN
+97 CALKENPDQTKRQPN

-143 SKTLTDDHAMLQSHF
+143 SKTLTDDHVTLQSRF
-158 ERALKE
+158 KRALNE
-164 NPDQT
+164 SPD
-169 KPQPN
+169 KPLPN
-174 ETNNQAALEAKKPF
+174 EANNQAALEAKKPF

-285 ERLFEDHDD
+285 ERLVEDHDD
-294 SKTELAAAK
+294 SKTELATAK
-303 TAELHES
+303 TAEPHES
-310 TQSPKDTKHI
+310 TQSPKDTKNI

-326 PDTIET
+326 PNTVET

-347 SAASASLTSHPVTSA
+347 SATSASLASHPVTST

-376 GDSSLGFNSRNLKA
+376 GDSSLGFNSRNLKT

-396 HPKANK
+396 HPKASQ
-402 AERILLDKA
+402 AERTLLDKA

>member
-44 TKPQPNDANNQA
+44 TKPQPN
-56 TLEAKKPF
+56 
-64 TENYSERSLASLHS
+64 
-78 TTQSK
+78 
-83 TLTDDHVT
+83 
-91 LQSRFE
+91 
-97 RALKENPDQTKRQPN
+97 

-131 ERSLAS
+131 ERSL
-137 LHSTSQ
+137 T
-143 SKTLTDDHAMLQSHF
+143 
-158 ERALKE
+158 
-164 NPDQT
+164 
-169 KPQPN
+169 
-174 ETNNQAALEAKKPF
+174 
-188 TENYSERS
+188 
-196 LASLH
+196 SLH
-201 STGSNQRKTAE
+201 STGSNQSKTAE
-212 KSAFAQNNDVV
+212 KSAFAQSGDAV
-223 TENINN
+223 TENKNN
-229 ESDTSSPIALNT
+229 ESDTSSPIALST
-241 QDKTPSDMDAHM
+241 QDKTPSNMDALM

-285 ERLFEDHDD
+285 ERLVEDHDD
-294 SKTELAAAK
+294 SKTELATAK
-303 TAELHES
+303 TAEPHES
-310 TQSPKDTKHI
+310 TQSPKDTKNI

-326 PDTIET
+326 PNTVET

-347 SAASASLTSHPVTSA
+347 SATSASLASHPVTST

-376 GDSSLGFNSRNLKA
+376 GDSSLGFNSRNLKT
-390 PLPNDE
+390 PIPNDE
-396 HPKANK
+396 HPKASK
-402 AERILLDKA
+402 GERTLLDRA
-411 MLDSEKSNDK
+411 MLDSEKSSDK
-421 PTHQPVT
+421 PMHQPVT

>member
-36 ALKENPDQ
+36 ALKESPDQ
-44 TKPQPNDANNQA
+44 TKSLPTEANNQ
-56 TLEAKKPF
+56 T
-64 TENYSERSLASLHS
+64 
-78 TTQSK
+78 
-83 TLTDDHVT
+83 
-91 LQSRFE
+91 
-97 RALKENPDQTKRQPN
+97 
-112 ETNNQAALEAK
+112 ALEAK

-137 LHSTSQ
+137 LHS
-143 SKTLTDDHAMLQSHF
+143 AG
-158 ERALKE
+158 
-164 NPDQT
+164 NDQ
-169 KPQPN
+169 N
-174 ETNNQAALEAKKPF
+174 
-188 TENYSERS
+188 
-196 LASLH
+196 
-201 STGSNQRKTAE
+201 KTA
-212 KSAFAQNNDVV
+212 K
-223 TENINN
+223 
-229 ESDTSSPIALNT
+229 
-241 QDKTPSDMDAHM
+241 

-259 PTTGDKKLPMEPS
+259 PTTGDKKLPTAPVNE
-272 NKREKNADEQDAF
+272 RENNADEQDAF
-285 ERLFEDHDD
+285 ERLVEAHDD
-294 SKTELAAAK
+294 SKTELA
-303 TAELHES
+303 
-310 TQSPKDTKHI
+310 
-320 PTAGTK
+320 GTE
-326 PDTIET
+326 PNTIET
-332 VSDALASTLA
+332 TSDALA

-347 SAASASLTSHPVTSA
+347 SATSASLASHPVISA
-362 VHKTATK
+362 IHKSAAK

-376 GDSSLGFNSRNLKA
+376 GDATLVFSSRTR
-390 PLPNDE
+390 PRDE
-396 HPKANK
+396 HPKESK
-402 AERILLDKA
+402 VERTLLDKVV
-411 MLDSEKSNDK
+411 LDSEKNSDK
-421 PTHQPVT
+421 PMHQAIT
-428 TPITQGDVILKGIS
+428 TSMTQGDVILKGIS
-442 TPQPT
+442 APQPT
-447 QPTREVS
+447 QPIREVS

>member
-19 SPMPIDDHAMLQ
+19 SPMPI
-31 SRFER
+31 
-36 ALKENPDQ
+36 
-44 TKPQPNDANNQA
+44 
-56 TLEAKKPF
+56 
-64 TENYSERSLASLHS
+64 
-78 TTQSK
+78 
-83 TLTDDHVT
+83 
-91 LQSRFE
+91 
-97 RALKENPDQTKRQPN
+97 
-112 ETNNQAALEAK
+112 
-123 KPFTENYS
+123 
-131 ERSLAS
+131 
-137 LHSTSQ
+137 
-143 SKTLTDDHAMLQSHF
+143 DDHAMLQSHF

-201 STGSNQRKTAE
+201 STTQSKTLTDDHVTLQSRFKRALNENPDKPLPNEANNQAALDAKKPFTENYSERSLASLHSTSQSKTLTGDHVTLQSRFERALKENPDQTKPQPNDANNQATLEAKKPFTENYSDRSLASLHSTSSNQRKTAE
-212 KSAFAQNNDVV
+212 KSAFAQSSDAV
-223 TENINN
+223 TENKNN
-229 ESDTSSPIALNT
+229 ESDTSSLIAMNT
-241 QDKTPSDMDAHM
+241 QDKMPSDMDAHM
-253 KSDIRI
+253 KSDILI

-285 ERLFEDHDD
+285 ERLVEDHDD
-294 SKTELAAAK
+294 SKTELATAK
-303 TAELHES
+303 TAEPHES
-310 TQSPKDTKHI
+310 TQSPKDTKNI

-326 PDTIET
+326 PNTVET

-347 SAASASLTSHPVTSA
+347 SATSASLASHPVTST

-376 GDSSLGFNSRNLKA
+376 GDSSLGFNSRNLKT
-390 PLPNDE
+390 PIPNDE
-396 HPKANK
+396 HPKASQ
-402 AERILLDKA
+402 AERTLLDKA
-411 MLDSEKSNDK
+411 VLDSEKSSDK
-421 PTHQPVT
+421 PMHQPVT

>member
-14 PHSPQ
+14 PHSSQ

-31 SRFER
+31 SR
-36 ALKENPDQ
+36 
-44 TKPQPNDANNQA
+44 
-56 TLEAKKPF
+56 
-64 TENYSERSLASLHS
+64 
-78 TTQSK
+78 
-83 TLTDDHVT
+83 
-91 LQSRFE
+91 
-97 RALKENPDQTKRQPN
+97 
-112 ETNNQAALEAK
+112 
-123 KPFTENYS
+123 
-131 ERSLAS
+131 
-137 LHSTSQ
+137 
-143 SKTLTDDHAMLQSHF
+143 F

-212 KSAFAQNNDVV
+212 KSAFAQSGDAV
-223 TENINN
+223 TENKNN

-285 ERLFEDHDD
+285 ERLVEDHDD
-294 SKTELAAAK
+294 SKTELATAK

-326 PDTIET
+326 PDTMET
-332 VSDALASTLA
+332 VSDALVSTLA

-347 SAASASLTSHPVTSA
+347 STASASLASHPVTSA

-376 GDSSLGFNSRNLKA
+376 GDSSLGFNSRNLKT

-396 HPKANK
+396 HPKASK
-402 AERILLDKA
+402 AERTLLDKA
-411 MLDSEKSNDK
+411 MPDSEKSNDK

-442 TPQPT
+442 TPQPTQPT

>member
-14 PHSPQ
+14 PHSSQ

-31 SRFER
+31 SR
-36 ALKENPDQ
+36 
-44 TKPQPNDANNQA
+44 
-56 TLEAKKPF
+56 
-64 TENYSERSLASLHS
+64 
-78 TTQSK
+78 
-83 TLTDDHVT
+83 
-91 LQSRFE
+91 
-97 RALKENPDQTKRQPN
+97 
-112 ETNNQAALEAK
+112 
-123 KPFTENYS
+123 
-131 ERSLAS
+131 
-137 LHSTSQ
+137 
-143 SKTLTDDHAMLQSHF
+143 F

-285 ERLFEDHDD
+285 ERLVEDHDD
-294 SKTELAAAK
+294 SKTELATAK
-303 TAELHES
+303 TAEPHES
-310 TQSPKDTKHI
+310 TQSPKDTKNI

-326 PDTIET
+326 PNTVET

-347 SAASASLTSHPVTSA
+347 SATSASLASHPVTST

-376 GDSSLGFNSRNLKA
+376 GDSSLGFNSRNLKT

-396 HPKANK
+396 HPKASK
-402 AERILLDKA
+402 GERTLLDRA

-447 QPTREVS
+447 QPTREVN

>member
-19 SPMPIDDHAMLQ
+19 YPMPIDDHAMLQ

-44 TKPQPNDANNQA
+44 TKP
-56 TLEAKKPF
+56 K
-64 TENYSERSLASLHS
+64 
-78 TTQSK
+78 
-83 TLTDDHVT
+83 
-91 LQSRFE
+91 
-97 RALKENPDQTKRQPN
+97 
-112 ETNNQAALEAK
+112 
-123 KPFTENYS
+123 
-131 ERSLAS
+131 
-137 LHSTSQ
+137 
-143 SKTLTDDHAMLQSHF
+143 
-158 ERALKE
+158 
-164 NPDQT
+164 
-169 KPQPN
+169 PN

-212 KSAFAQNNDVV
+212 KSAFAQSGDAV
-223 TENINN
+223 TENKNN

-285 ERLFEDHDD
+285 ERLVEDHDD
-294 SKTELAAAK
+294 SKTELATAK

-320 PTAGTK
+320 PTVGTK
-326 PDTIET
+326 PNTMET
-332 VSDALASTLA
+332 VSDALASTVA

-347 SAASASLTSHPVTSA
+347 SAASAASASLASHPVTSA

-376 GDSSLGFNSRNLKA
+376 GDSSLGFNSRNLKT

-396 HPKANK
+396 HPKASK
-402 AERILLDKA
+402 AERTLLDKA

>member
-36 ALKENPDQ
+36 ALKE
-44 TKPQPNDANNQA
+44 
-56 TLEAKKPF
+56 
-64 TENYSERSLASLHS
+64 Y
-78 TTQSK
+78 
-83 TLTDDHVT
+83 
-91 LQSRFE
+91 
-97 RALKENPDQTKRQPN
+97 
-112 ETNNQAALEAK
+112 
-123 KPFTENYS
+123 
-131 ERSLAS
+131 
-137 LHSTSQ
+137 
-143 SKTLTDDHAMLQSHF
+143 
-158 ERALKE
+158 
-164 NPDQT
+164 PDQT

-201 STGSNQRKTAE
+201 LAGSNQRKTAE
-212 KSAFAQNNDVV
+212 
-223 TENINN
+223 
-229 ESDTSSPIALNT
+229 
-241 QDKTPSDMDAHM
+241 

-259 PTTGDKKLPMEPS
+259 PTTGDKKLPTVSTSE
-272 NKREKNADEQDAF
+272 REKNADEQDAF
-285 ERLFEDHDD
+285 ERLVEDHDD

-326 PDTIET
+326 PNTVET

-347 SAASASLTSHPVTSA
+347 SATSASLASHPVTST

-376 GDSSLGFNSRNLKA
+376 GDSSLGFNSRNLKT

-396 HPKANK
+396 HPKASK
-402 AERILLDKA
+402 AERTLLDKA

>member
-14 PHSPQ
+14 PHSSQ

-44 TKPQPNDANNQA
+44 TKPQPN
-56 TLEAKKPF
+56 
-64 TENYSERSLASLHS
+64 
-78 TTQSK
+78 
-83 TLTDDHVT
+83 
-91 LQSRFE
+91 
-97 RALKENPDQTKRQPN
+97 
-112 ETNNQAALEAK
+112 ETNNQ
-123 KPFTENYS
+123 T
-131 ERSLAS
+131 
-137 LHSTSQ
+137 
-143 SKTLTDDHAMLQSHF
+143 
-158 ERALKE
+158 
-164 NPDQT
+164 
-169 KPQPN
+169 
-174 ETNNQAALEAKKPF
+174 ALEAKKPF

-212 KSAFAQNNDVV
+212 KSAFAQSGDAV
-223 TENINN
+223 TENKNN

-259 PTTGDKKLPMEPS
+259 PTTGDKKLPIEPS

-285 ERLFEDHDD
+285 ERLVEDHDD
-294 SKTELAAAK
+294 SKTELATAK

-320 PTAGTK
+320 PTVGTK
-326 PDTIET
+326 PNTMET
-332 VSDALASTLA
+332 VSDALASTVA

-347 SAASASLTSHPVTSA
+347 SAASAASASLASHPVTST

-376 GDSSLGFNSRNLKA
+376 DDSSLGFNSRNLKT
-390 PLPNDE
+390 PIPNDE
-396 HPKANK
+396 HPKASK
-402 AERILLDKA
+402 GERTLLDRA
-411 MLDSEKSNDK
+411 MLDSEKSSDK
-421 PTHQPVT
+421 PMHQPVT